1 MQKDVITRPVWVEV
15 DLAQIKNNFKM
26 IKDLVD
32 KDVIIM
38 PVIKADAYGHGAIM
52 IAKALC
58 KAGADRLAVALPEE
72 AVELRKSGISL
83 PIQVLFNISPEQYRL
98 LFAYDLIAT
107 VSDSTTLENLNK
119 EALSRGIKLK
129 VHLAVD
135 SGMGR
140 QGFLI
145 EKGIGIAHDI
155 IGYQGLEIE
164 GLMTHFSCADE
175 RNKAYTYYQWARF
188 NKLLKVLEEENISIS
203 LLHASNSAA
212 ILDLPG
218 LPFNMV
224 RPGIIIY
231 GLRPSENIVS
241 ADDFKAALIWK
252 AKISLMREIP
262 AGSALGYGGTYITKR
277 PSMIATI
284 PLGYADGYPRQ
295 LSNRGFVLIGGERA
309 PIRGRVCM
317 DQILVDVT
325 DIADTA
331 CGDEVVLIGR
341 QGDLEITADDLAE
354 ICQTIN
360 YEIVCGISKRV
371 PRIYLND

>member
-1 MQKDVITRPVWVEV
+1 MQKNKITRPVWVEIN
-15 DLAQIKNNFKM
+15 LAQIKDNFIM
-26 IKDLVD
+26 IKDLVN
-32 KDVIIM
+32 KDVMIM
-38 PVIKADAYGHGAIM
+38 PVIKADGYGHGAIM

-58 KAGADRLAVALPEE
+58 EAGADRLAVALPEE
-72 AVELRKSGISL
+72 AVELRKSGVSL
-83 PIQVLFNISPEQYRL
+83 PIQVLFNISPEQYQL

-107 VSDSTTLENLNK
+107 VSDITTMENLNK

-145 EKGIGIAHDI
+145 EKGIGIVHDI

-175 RNKAYTYYQWARF
+175 RNKAYTYYQWARL
-188 NKLLKVLEEENISIS
+188 NKFLKMLEEENISIP
-203 LLHASNSAA
+203 LIHASNSAA

-231 GLRPSENIVS
+231 GLRPSENIVFT
-241 ADDFKAALIWK
+241 DDFKEALSWK
-252 AKISLMREIP
+252 AKVSLLREIP
-262 AGSALGYGGTYITKR
+262 AASALGYGGTYITKC

-295 LSNRGFVLIGGERA
+295 LSNRGFVLIKGERA

-325 DIADTA
+325 DIADVA

-341 QGDLEITADDLAE
+341 QGDLEITADNLAE

-371 PRIYLND
+371 PRIYVND